1 MNAFTQKLSSTGS
14 SRPTGSVPL
23 AGARIVPPAEWRALA
38 PLIFALNRR
47 ADGRVRCLHFE
58 QGDDEAAHANELG
71 ALAADEALFVAV
83 DGRGV
88 VGAEFL
94 AGQARA
100 WVRGPLAD
108 EPALGATLLQALF
121 DALPG
126 VTRFDAFPQADEQ
139 ALVAMLRDAG
149 FVPEALHHVMG
160 LDAAAARLSAAVGS
174 RAVQLADAP
183 LPALLMLH
191 DRLFPGTYL
200 RGDAL
205 VASLDADHA
214 LLLREEAGLGIGY
227 AYVQWQSETR
237 EGYVDYLGVD
247 EAARGRGWGRA
258 LLDDAVRWSLARG
271 ARRVCLTVRADRA
284 PALGLYRA
292 AGFVELAAGL
302 QLVLRRSV

>member
-1 MNAFTQKLSSTGS
+1 M
-14 SRPTGSVPL
+14 
-23 AGARIVPPAEWRALA
+23 RIVPPAEWRTLA
-38 PLIFALNRR
+38 PLVFGLNRR

-71 ALAADEALFVAV
+71 ALGADAAVFIVA

-94 AGQARA
+94 AGQPRA
-100 WVRGPLAD
+100 WVRGPLAED
-108 EPALGATLLQALF
+108 AALRATLLRALT
-121 DALPG
+121 DALPA
-126 VTRFDAFPQADEQ
+126 VTRFDAFPQADEH
-139 ALVAMLRDAG
+139 ALVATLREAG

-160 LDAAAARLSAAVGS
+160 LEAAAAVPAAAGSS
-174 RAVQLADAP
+174 RAVRAGDAV
-183 LPALLMLH
+183 LPALLALH

-205 VASLDADHA
+205 VASLDADHV
-214 LLLREEAGLGIGY
+214 LLVREDAAGLGY
-227 AYVQWQSETR
+227 AYVQWQHDTQ

-247 EAARGRGWGRA
+247 EATRGRGWGRA
-258 LLDDAVRWSLARG
+258 LLDAAVQWSLARG

-284 PALGLYRA
+284 PALGLYRG

-302 QLVLRRSV
+302 QLVWRRAG